1 MVNAV
6 NSQQKQQKIASSD
19 TTVPPTI
26 PVNNSLDKK
35 GHAVTNDKRDSAFQ
49 NLSRAK
55 SSKTIFSNPLSG
67 IF

>member
-1 MVNAV
+1 MENVV
-6 NSQQKQQKIASSD
+6 NSQQKWYWTASSD
-19 TTVPPTI
+19 TTVPLTI

-35 GHAVTNDKRDSAFQ
+35 GHAVTNDKRDAAFQ

-55 SSKTIFSNPLSG
+55 SSKTIFSNPLPG